1 MKKIHYAALSAALA
15 GCTLAAL
22 AQAQQSPP
30 PAPPAA
36 APAAAPATPPTAT
49 TKVAENVY
57 IFRYVGHQAMFIVT
71 PAGVI
76 ATDPISLRRPAKPYI
91 DAIQAVTKAPIKFVV
106 YSHSHFD
113 HTAGGQPF
121 KDLGATFIAQR
132 NAKDRIVALK
142 PQDVVVPDQ
151 VVDGKRLITLGGTTL
166 ELLYLGKNHSD
177 STLVMRLPKEKIIFT
192 VDWIPIQGI
201 QFREMADTYIPDI
214 EDGLKKVIA
223 MDWDT
228 LIPGHPGPGGK
239 QTGTKDNARD
249 QLAYLQDLS
258 AAVKKEVSDGK
269 SYDDAVKDIQLPK
282 YQAWPNYKAF
292 LAMNIERYYDFWN
305 RGI

>member
-1 MKKIHYAALSAALA
+1 MLRISLA
-15 GCTLAAL
+15 GITTAL
-22 AQAQQSPP
+22 IVGTFSAQAQQ
-30 PAPPAA
+30 PAP
-36 APAAAPATPPTAT
+36 PPTAT
-49 TKVAENVY
+49 TKVTDNVY
-57 IFRYVGHQAMFIVT
+57 IFRYVNHQSMFIVT

-76 ATDPISLRRPAKPYI
+76 ATDPISLRRPAQPYI
-91 DAIQAVTKAPIKFVV
+91 DAIQAVTKAPIKYVI

-113 HTAGGQPF
+113 HTAGGKPF

-132 NAKDRIVALK
+132 NAKERIAELK
-142 PQDVVVPDQ
+142 PPDVVVPDQ
-151 VVDGKRLITLGGTTL
+151 VVDDRRVIKLGGTTL

-192 VDWIPIQGI
+192 VDWIPIEGV
-201 QFREMADTYIPDI
+201 QFRQMADTYVPDI
-214 EDGLKKVIA
+214 EEGLKKVI
-223 MDWDT
+223 DLEWET

-239 QTGTKDNARD
+239 QTGTKQNARD

-258 AAVKKEVSDGK
+258 AAVKQEVSQGK
-269 SYDDAVKDIQLPK
+269 SYDEAVKDIALPK

-292 LAMNIERYYDFWN
+292 LPMNIERYYDFWN